1 MAVEEEQIRTETGGG
16 GGWGEERKLHAAV
29 PNPFKRHK
37 SLSVLLTCYQGM
49 LFTLTHTD
57 SVIIN
62 LLRAC
67 VTGVQLLGITEE
79 LCRSTVSV

>member
-1 MAVEEEQIRTETGGG
+1 MAPLQWDEETAVEEEQIRTETGGRKKK
-16 GGWGEERKLHAAV
+16 ERKLHAAV

-67 VTGVQLLGITEE
+67 VTGVQASSSWG
-79 LCRSTVSV
+79 